1 MKNILITGFPRVGK
15 TTLITSI
22 IEEMKKKVVGF
33 VTEEVR
39 ENNRRIGFEI
49 KTYSGR
55 SLLLA
60 SKKNTTSRY
69 RVASYGVYLEN
80 LDTIIKHLSE
90 ELHTT
95 DYELIIIDE
104 IGKMELFSPKF
115 RRFVIDCLEMKKV
128 LGTIMLRDNDYTR
141 QIKTRTD
148 TILFEIT
155 VANRDEM
162 KNKIRECLN

>member
-22 IEEMKKKVVGF
+22 IEEMQKEVVGF

-55 SLLLA
+55 KLLLA
-60 SKKNTTSRY
+60 SKRNTTSRY

-80 LDTIIKHLSE
+80 LDKIIEHLSE
-90 ELHTT
+90 ELLTT
-95 DYELIIIDE
+95 NYELIIIDE
-104 IGKMELFSPKF
+104 IGKMELFSSKF
-115 RRFVIDCLEMKKV
+115 RKFVTGCLEMKKV
-128 LGTIMLRDNDYTR
+128 LGTIMRRDNDFTR
-141 QIKTRTD
+141 QIKSRAD
-148 TILFEIT
+148 TTLFEIT
-155 VANRDEM
+155 VSNRDEM
-162 KNKIRECLN
+162 KNKIRESLN